1 MNICDDPCF
10 RTVHMAKGRSK
21 GKSKFVVVRDDSYD
35 DNLHLGHS
43 RTVQI
48 SDNGFRI
55 LQTPRSPVKV
65 SSASRLLVEQEF
77 DNWNPSIEYGNVYE
91 NVGEESP
98 SQDVEETVQS
108 TVAAKVAAKRYPTSV
123 SCWKPEN

>member
-1 MNICDDPCF
+1 
-10 RTVHMAKGRSK
+10 MAKGRYK
-21 GKSKFVVVRDDSYD
+21 GKSKFVVVRDDKHD
-35 DNLHLGHS
+35 DKLHIGHS

-65 SSASRLLVEQEF
+65 SSAQSRPLVEQEF
-77 DNWNPSIEYGNVYE
+77 DDWNPCIEYE
-91 NVGEESP
+91 DVGEESP
-98 SQDVEETVQS
+98 LINVEENVQG

-123 SCWKPEN
+123 SGSKPEN